1 MPDLHMVVCVKV
13 VPKPEEVRVDP
24 ETRLLDRAHARS
36 EINPPD
42 MNALEFALELKD
54 RYGGRVSILSM
65 GPPFFEPYLR
75 VGLAMGADHVYLL
88 SDRAFGGAD
97 TLATTYTLAKGIQK
111 MGGADLIFCGEESSD
126 GATGQVPPGLAEW
139 LDICQITLVSDFD
152 IDLARS
158 VARGRR
164 EIRGGYEILEVPLPA
179 VVSVKTASNEPRFMD
194 YRIKPWAFAEGRVTV
209 WTKTNL
215 QADEACIGIPGSP
228 TTVSE
233 LTQAPARERKREFLI
248 GTPEEI
254 VQRLVE
260 LLHGV
265 SQNAPATLL
274 KS

>member
-1 MPDLHMVVCVKV
+1 MPDLQMVVCMKV

-24 ETRLLDRAHARS
+24 ATRLLDRAHARS

-75 VGLAMGADHVYLL
+75 VGLATGADHIYLL

-97 TLATTYTLAKGIQK
+97 TLATTYTLAQGIQK
-111 MGGADLIFCGEESSD
+111 MGGADLVFCGEESSD
-126 GATGQVPPGLAEW
+126 GATGQVPSGLAEW
-139 LDICQITLVSDFD
+139 LDIGQITLVSDVD

-164 EIRGGYEILEVPLPA
+164 EIRGGYEIVEVPLPA

-194 YRIKPWAFAEGRVTV
+194 YRLKPGASDEGRVTV
-209 WTKTNL
+209 WSKTDL
-215 QADEACIGIPGSP
+215 QAAETYLGLPGSP

-233 LTQAPARERKREFLI
+233 LTQAPTGERKRELLT
-248 GTPEEI
+248 GTPQEI
-254 VQRLVE
+254 AQRLAE
-260 LLHGV
+260 LLRDLCPNV
-265 SQNAPATLL
+265 PETSR